1 MRSASTMDIS
11 CQLPIRFHVDGEPR
25 EGPNSIRM
33 QTRRGVLTVK
43 VSR

>member
-11 CQLPIRFHVDGEPR
+11 CHHPIRFHVDGEPR